1 MTQSGSGS
9 GCRLQAGGT
18 TARYLDI
25 LAGTFMVRR
34 LAPWFENVG
43 KRQIKAPKIY
53 FRDPGLL
60 HFLLGIGGMGELVVH
75 PKLGASWE

>member
-1 MTQSGSGS
+1 
-9 GCRLQAGGT
+9 
-18 TARYLDI
+18 
-25 LAGTFMVRR
+25 MVRR

-60 HFLLGIGGMGELVVH
+60 HFLLGIGGMGELAVH